1 MSKTRSITELV
12 NELQRENESLTGL
25 KKGFNTMCKAEFDLS
40 IEQIHK
46 IIKKANALEQKF
58 SSDQEIQKPY
68 YSSHISNES

>member
-25 KKGFNTMCKAEFDLS
+25 KKASTQCARQSLIFPLNKF
-40 IEQIHK
+40 
-46 IIKKANALEQKF
+46 IKSLKRQMHWSRSLALIG
-58 SSDQEIQKPY
+58 EIQKPY

>member
-46 IIKKANALEQKF
+46 IIEKANALEQKF

-68 YSSHISNES
+68 YSSHISKES

>member
-12 NELQRENESLTGL
+12 NELQRENESLTG
-25 KKGFNTMCKAEFDLS
+25 FNTMCKAEFDLS

-46 IIKKANALEQKF
+46 IIEKANALEQKF